1 MTSEAISL
9 TDQQMQKQSHESSV
23 NYHDW
28 ETIYTSEMFVT
39 AKVTN
44 IQHYGVFLEIQDQY
58 KGSGLLHIKRI
69 QNAFIPDLNEY
80 FSIGDIIENVEL
92 EEEGVT
98 PNRLSFSTVHLNLK
112 KKSNSTK
119 INSTDI
125 ETIKQLLMD
134 KVGILSPAAEKEIDR
149 SIKEHGLVTYVMA
162 MTKVLEEFNVDVS
175 MLLVKEIEENIRGC
189 L

>member
-9 TDQQMQKQSHESSV
+9 TDQQIQKQSHESSV

-44 IQHYGVFLEIQDQY
+44 IQPYGVFLEIQDQY

-92 EEEGVT
+92 EEVT
-98 PNRLSFSTVHLNLK
+98 SNRLSFSTVHLDLK
-112 KKSNSTK
+112 KKLNSTK

-162 MTKVLEEFNVDVS
+162 MTKALDEFNVDVS